1 MDITSAVLAPNGCV
15 LISEFSPYGSL
26 LDINNKIRQA
36 TTRVMHESL
45 VMHFTAQI
53 LGIIHYLHEC
63 KIVHADIKPDN
74 FLIMKAYVGEWLYS
88 TLTFHLLCV
97 LLLQAQLFVACAHG
111 TFN

>member
-1 MDITSAVLAPNGCV
+1 MLVNVSSFQLPGFMDITSAVLAPNGCV

-45 VMHFTAQI
+45 VMHFASQI
-53 LGIIHYLHEC
+53 LDIVHYLNEC

-74 FLIMKAYVGEWLYS
+74 FLIMKA
-88 TLTFHLLCV
+88 
-97 LLLQAQLFVACAHG
+97 
-111 TFN
+111 